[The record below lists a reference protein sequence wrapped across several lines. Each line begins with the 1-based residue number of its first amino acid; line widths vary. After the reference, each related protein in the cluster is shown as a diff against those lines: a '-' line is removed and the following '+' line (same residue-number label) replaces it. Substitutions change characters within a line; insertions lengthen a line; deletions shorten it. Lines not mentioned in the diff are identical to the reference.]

1 MRERHPYSRPLP
13 NDDTFLERLLHSGR
27 YHPCIQVAL
36 VTVAVVIGAVEIVYQ
51 ATLAVARNVHA
62 LGP

>member
-1 MRERHPYSRPLP
+1 LP